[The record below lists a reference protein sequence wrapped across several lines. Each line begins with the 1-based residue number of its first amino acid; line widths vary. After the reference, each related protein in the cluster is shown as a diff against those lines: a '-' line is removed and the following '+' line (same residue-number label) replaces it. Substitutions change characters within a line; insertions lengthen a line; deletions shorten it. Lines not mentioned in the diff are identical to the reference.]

1 VVLNLVENPVSRNEL
16 RAAFAAGNTGIKEV
30 IVIGPDKIIYRLP

>member
-1 VVLNLVENPVSRNEL
+1 MVSQAAARHA
-16 RAAFAAGNTGIKEV
+16 AAFNAATTGIKEV